1 MLDLSL
7 RNNLLNYRPSQ
18 RRTISI
24 SGRKPKEIYELFVLH
39 EKSLRFRAKTRSKK
53 GRKTKTEEEDEASEK
68 ESRLLR
74 TIGKILVSEEDRSQK
89 EDNIRSSRSESF
101 LETPDDN
108 ETLDKNT
115 RFFSNNQ

>member
-1 MLDLSL
+1 MVDVVKELEALRQNLLDLSL

-53 GRKTKTEEEDEASEK
+53 GRKTKTEEGF
-68 ESRLLR
+68 
-74 TIGKILVSEEDRSQK
+74 GKRKQT
-89 EDNIRSSRSESF
+89 F
-101 LETPDDN
+101 
-108 ETLDKNT
+108 KNN
-115 RFFSNNQ
+115 RKNPCFRRRQIPERRQYPEFPF